1 MLSMKDLIIQTGEAK
16 STIHYYLK
24 EGLLPEPKKI
34 KANVHHY
41 EEECVNIIKFIKHLQ
56 NSFSYSISEIK
67 NILELNKFDFSSS
80 FVNLIASL
88 EIMSGSNDN
97 IWFTRDELL
106 VAAEISEEDLIYYEK
121 NEFIFQRANGYSN
134 KEFQMIQI
142 LKKAEELNI
151 DFRLFSEYVQKAKEV
166 ARLEYEIGAQL
177 LTSNNNEDHNQDYEL
192 IFEIL
197 LSLKPYLFN
206 VQTVKVHKKLISE
219 NN

>member
-1 MLSMKDLIIQTGEAK
+1 MLSMKDLIVQTGEAK

-34 KANVHHY
+34 KPNVHHY
-41 EEECVNIIKFIKHLQ
+41 DDQCVNIIKFIKHLQ
-56 NSFSYSISEIK
+56 TNFSYSISEIK

-97 IWFTRDELL
+97 VWFNRKQLL
-106 VAAEISEEDLIYYEK
+106 AAAEISEEALLYYEK
-121 NEFIFQRANGYSN
+121 QEFIFERKNGYSN

-142 LKKAEELNI
+142 LKKAKELEI
-151 DFRLFSEYVQKAKEV
+151 DFRLFVDYVEKAREV
-166 ARLEYEIGAQL
+166 AKLEYEIGAQL
-177 LTSNNNEDHNQDYEL
+177 LSSNEEHNQDYEL
-192 IFEIL
+192 IFNII
-197 LSLKPYLFN
+197 LSLKPYIFN
-206 VQTVKVHKKLISE
+206 LQTVKVHKKLIGE